1 MKYTSD
7 ALIKSSILEW
17 EVVGPGI
24 KRKITGFNDDM
35 MMVLVQFKEGS
46 VGEPHS
52 HIHTQST
59 YIESGSFEVT
69 VAGKT
74 KLLQKGDCF
83 LVPPNG
89 IHGVVC
95 MTAGILI
102 DVFSPIRE
110 DFLL

>member
-1 MKYTSD
+1 MKYTSGT
-7 ALIKSSILEW
+7 LMKSSTQEW

-24 KRKITGFNDDM
+24 KRKITCFNDDM
-35 MMVLVQFKEGS
+35 MMVLVKFKEGS
-46 VGEPHS
+46 IGELHS

-69 VAGKT
+69 VAGMT

-83 LVPPNG
+83 LVPPND

-95 MTAGILI
+95 KTAGVLI

-110 DFLL
+110 DFML

>member
-7 ALIKSSILEW
+7 TLIKSSVQEW
-17 EVVGPGI
+17 EAVGPGI

-74 KLLQKGDCF
+74 KVLLKGDCF
-83 LVPPNG
+83 
-89 IHGVVC
+89 
-95 MTAGILI
+95 
-102 DVFSPIRE
+102 
-110 DFLL
+110 